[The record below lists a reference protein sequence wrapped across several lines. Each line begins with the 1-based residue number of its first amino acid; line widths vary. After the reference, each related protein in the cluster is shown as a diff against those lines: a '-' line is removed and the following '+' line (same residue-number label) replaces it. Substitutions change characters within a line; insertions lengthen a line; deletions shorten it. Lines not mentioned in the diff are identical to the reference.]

1 MHLQH
6 HWQSYTIIKLIRA
19 ALNVLLYCVI
29 ILNEYLSERFVFYLI
44 LLFDSYVWKVA
55 FSYLAVFFFNH
66 AFLTNVL
73 NHIRHCLP

>member
-1 MHLQH
+1 MVNHMLSEANAGMHLQH

-44 LLFDSYVWKVA
+44 LLFDSYVWKVT
-55 FSYLAVFFFNH
+55 FSYLAVFSLIMLF
-66 AFLTNVL
+66 
-73 NHIRHCLP
+73 